1 MSEKA
6 FKIFVV
12 EDDEW
17 YSRLLVH
24 TLSLNPDY
32 EIQSFTTGKECLANL
47 HQEPDVITLDYR
59 LPDMK
64 GLDVLKQIKEINE
77 EIQIILISEQ
87 DDIEVL
93 VT

>member
-1 MSEKA
+1 MPEKA

-17 YSRLLVH
+17 YNRLLVH

-32 EIQSFTTGKECLANL
+32 EIQSFTTGKDCLANL
-47 HQEPDVITLDYR
+47 HQEPDVVTLDYR

-77 EIQIILISEQ
+77 DVQIILILRQ
-87 DDIEVL
+87 V
-93 VT
+93 